1 MLTID
6 LRGILSLRTLTLL
19 PALLKTSRPT
29 PPPSCSLLVFPAH
42 HVTWWHA
49 VQISD
54 AMGLINIRDRVWH
67 LQPCSA
73 KTGEGL
79 QKGMEWLVANVSK

>member
-1 MLTID
+1 MWVDGARPCMLTMV
-6 LRGILSLRTLTLL
+6 
-19 PALLKTSRPT
+19 PCP
-29 PPPSCSLLVFPAH
+29 CHQV
-42 HVTWWHA
+42 
-49 VQISD
+49 SD

>member
-1 MLTID
+1 MLTC
-6 LRGILSLRTLTLL
+6 S
-19 PALLKTSRPT
+19 T
-29 PPPSCSLLVFPAH
+29 PFVRQVSE
-42 HVTWWHA
+42 
-49 VQISD
+49 

-79 QKGMEWLVANVSK
+79 QKGMEWLVSNVSKT

>member
-1 MLTID
+1 M
-6 LRGILSLRTLTLL
+6 RRNAYWQVSE
-19 PALLKTSRPT
+19 
-29 PPPSCSLLVFPAH
+29 
-42 HVTWWHA
+42 
-49 VQISD
+49 

-79 QKGMEWLVANVSK
+79 QKGMEWLVSNVSKT

>member
-1 MLTID
+1 MWVDGARSCMLTMV
-6 LRGILSLRTLTLL
+6 
-19 PALLKTSRPT
+19 PCP
-29 PPPSCSLLVFPAH
+29 CHQV
-42 HVTWWHA
+42 
-49 VQISD
+49 SD
-54 AMGLINIRDRVWH
+54 AMGMINIRDRVWH